1 MGHAATPLGDEAL
14 AVLAERTEGWA
25 AGLRL
30 AALTLHYGG
39 AIDPQTVALHAEN
52 RYVMDYLVDEVL
64 SHVAPEMEDFLV
76 ETSILDTLC
85 GPLCDALVDPDG
97 LVQRGQAYLQML
109 EATSMFTVAL
119 DEQGNWY
126 RYHHLFQGLLQSR
139 LAQKLDA
146 HAIAT
151 LHSRASAWY
160 AGHDFPEAAL
170 EHALAGHDMPTAAQ
184 LVAQHR
190 HHLLDTEQ
198 RPRLKRW
205 LRLFPAATL
214 AQHPDLLLARVWVA
228 EIGQANSQTIA
239 ETLDLAQLLVSQMA
253 ERPEHARQ
261 LRGEIDALR
270 CGAISFRSQ

>member
-39 AIDPQTVALHAEN
+39 TIDPQTAALHAEN

-76 ETSILDTLC
+76 KTSILDTLC

-126 RYHHLFQGLLQSR
+126 RYHHLFQGS
-139 LAQKLDA
+139 
-146 HAIAT
+146 
-151 LHSRASAWY
+151 
-160 AGHDFPEAAL
+160 
-170 EHALAGHDMPTAAQ
+170 
-184 LVAQHR
+184 
-190 HHLLDTEQ
+190 
-198 RPRLKRW
+198 
-205 LRLFPAATL
+205 
-214 AQHPDLLLARVWVA
+214 
-228 EIGQANSQTIA
+228 
-239 ETLDLAQLLVSQMA
+239 
-253 ERPEHARQ
+253 
-261 LRGEIDALR
+261 
-270 CGAISFRSQ
+270 CGAG